1 MRKILIE
8 KCSSGN
14 LRGLI
19 VDWSDAQIKVLQLA
33 IGNEKAEMLLKG
45 CKVHWIRSCHRV
57 AEKVAFSCD
66 RQKERTLFVHVARQI
81 PYESCDWTAAKQWW
95 TRSTHLKML
104 SRVFSSVPESWRNCP
119 TTTNAVER
127 KDYECKTDRPQ
138 PLKLAM
144 INLYKLDKGTCC
156 KHIASENGAS
166 ISYRSKMKRLAN
178 RMLRIDV
185 GNVPLSSMLIEW
197 LSMAHLTAV
206 QTFDQEKNVER
217 KRMKVTTTGQ

>member
-1 MRKILIE
+1 MAFKKLLE

-19 VDWSDAQIKVLQLA
+19 VDWSDAQIKGLQLA

-45 CKVHWIRSCHRV
+45 CKVHWIRSCQRV

-81 PYESCDWTAAKQWW
+81 PLFTSAISVVACFETLCGLRQCQILQKEFICSPEDAKCIDESCDWTAAKHWAQWW

-127 KDYECKTDRPQ
+127 KNYECKTACDRPQ
-138 PLKLAM
+138 PLKLYS
-144 INLYKLDKGTCC
+144 ND
-156 KHIASENGAS
+156 
-166 ISYRSKMKRLAN
+166 
-178 RMLRIDV
+178 
-185 GNVPLSSMLIEW
+185 
-197 LSMAHLTAV
+197 
-206 QTFDQEKNVER
+206 
-217 KRMKVTTTGQ
+217 